1 MEKGSLALPE
11 TPFATSRQEVRL
23 NRAGRPFICIEGLHH
38 TYQAGT
44 RSPVPALRG
53 IDLTIDAGEYVAVIG
68 ANGSGKSTL
77 LRHLNALLLP
87 TSGNVWVADRNTSD
101 TANLRFIR
109 SAVGMVFQAP
119 DSQIVASVVE
129 EDVAFGPENL
139 GIPTDELHERVEWAL
154 STVGLWELRQR
165 ASHLLSAGQKQRIAI
180 ASALAMRPR
189 CILFDEA
196 TSMLDPAGRMQ
207 LLEAI
212 EQLHDDGMTT
222 VTATHNMAEAAR
234 AQRVVALSEGRVA
247 LQGHP
252 RSVFAQVE
260 QLRALELDIPQATQ
274 LARAVAERVTHFP
287 TDVLTVAELVD
298 VVAARLGTIAGD
310 GS

>member
-1 MEKGSLALPE
+1 M
-11 TPFATSRQEVRL
+11 

-44 RSPVPALRG
+44 RRPVPALRG
-53 IDLTIDAGEYVAVIG
+53 IDLAIDAGEYVAVIG

-87 TSGNVWVADRNTSD
+87 TSGDVWVADRNTSD
-101 TANLRFIR
+101 TTNLRFIR
-109 SAVGMVFQAP
+109 SAVGMVFQVP

-165 ASHLLSAGQKQRIAI
+165 ASHLLSAGQKQRVAI

-189 CILFDEA
+189 CMLFDEA
-196 TSMLDPAGRMQ
+196 TSMLDPVGRMQ
-207 LLEAI
+207 LLETI
-212 EQLHDDGMTT
+212 ERLHDGGITI

-234 AQRVVALSEGRVA
+234 AQRVVALSEGRMA

-252 RSVFAQVE
+252 RSVFTQVE
-260 QLRALELDIPQATQ
+260 QLRALELDVPQATQ
-274 LARAVAERVTHFP
+274 LARAVAERVAHFP
-287 TDVLTVAELVD
+287 SDVLTVAELVD
-298 VVAARLGTIAGD
+298 SVAARLGSAAGD
-310 GS
+310 SS

>member
-1 MEKGSLALPE
+1 MNG
-11 TPFATSRQEVRL
+11 
-23 NRAGRPFICIEGLHH
+23 AGKPFICIEGLHH

-44 RSPVPALRG
+44 RRPVPALRG
-53 IDLTIDAGEYVAVIG
+53 IDLAIDAGEYVAVIG

-87 TSGNVWVADRNTSD
+87 TSGNVWVADRITSD
-101 TANLRFIR
+101 TTNLRFIR

-139 GIPTDELHERVEWAL
+139 GIPADELHERVEWAL

-165 ASHLLSAGQKQRIAI
+165 ASHLLSAGQKQRVAI

-189 CILFDEA
+189 CMLFDEA
-196 TSMLDPAGRMQ
+196 TSMLDPVGRMQ
-207 LLEAI
+207 LLETI
-212 EQLHDDGMTT
+212 ERLHDDGITI

-234 AQRVVALSEGRVA
+234 AQRVVALSEGRIA

-252 RSVFAQVE
+252 RSVFTQVE
-260 QLRALELDIPQATQ
+260 QLRALELDVPQATQ
-274 LARAVAERVTHFP
+274 LARAVAERVAHFP
-287 TDVLTVAELVD
+287 SDVLTVAELVD
-298 VVAARLGTIAGD
+298 SVAARLGSAAGD
-310 GS
+310 SS

>member
-1 MEKGSLALPE
+1 MK
-11 TPFATSRQEVRL
+11 
-23 NRAGRPFICIEGLHH
+23 RAGKPFICIEGLHH

-44 RSPVPALRG
+44 RRPVPALRG

-77 LRHLNALLLP
+77 LRHFNALLLP

-101 TANLRFIR
+101 TTNLRFIR

-139 GIPTDELHERVEWAL
+139 GIPADELHERVEWAL

-189 CILFDEA
+189 CMLFDEA
-196 TSMLDPAGRMQ
+196 TSMLDAVGRVQ
-207 LLEAI
+207 LLQTI
-212 EQLHDDGMTT
+212 DQLHDDGMTI
-222 VTATHNMAEAAR
+222 VAATHNMAEAAR
-234 AQRVVALSEGRVA
+234 AQRVVVLSEGRIA
-247 LQGHP
+247 LQGEP

-260 QLRALELDIPQATQ
+260 QLRALELDVPQATQ
-274 LARAVAERVTHFP
+274 LAWAVGERVTHFP
-287 TDVLTVAELVD
+287 NDVLTVAELVNS
-298 VVAARLGTIAGD
+298 VVARLRTRAGD